1 MKLTKKRSTYSLL
14 LMTILIAAL
23 LSACGKDEA
32 KSTNAADSS
41 DSAQTSDAAVDPIS
55 IKLAD
60 ILTNPVFRIAKTEG
74 FFDKYGIDAQ
84 IITFAT
90 PAEGINSIFIKQ
102 ADIAW
107 GADFPILNAVSKG
120 DYSIIAATGTN
131 TDIAAEKWKLYVG
144 SDIQSAA
151 DLKGKKLST
160 LRGTFLPYLWEEY
173 LKDNGVAAAD
183 TKQIGQG
190 GFDEAY
196 VALKKGEIDAAW
208 VVGAAMIEK
217 FDAIEGVHELTDMS
231 KTSVRIGGGIIAPNS
246 LIKEH
251 PTAVANLLRALDE
264 ASKFIADNPEKTA
277 DILFEEVKQPKE
289 STLRDLTTNNWEI
302 GFKQESFDSLT
313 SQKKYM
319 LGAGII
325 KDDFDLA
332 SKINLD
338 SIKQAAPDRVTYGQ

>member
-1 MKLTKKRSTYSLL
+1 MKLTRKRSTYSLL
-14 LMTILIAAL
+14 LITVLIAAL
-23 LSACGKDEA
+23 LSACGKDDT
-32 KSTNAADSS
+32 KSTSAADTSGS
-41 DSAQTSDAAVDPIS
+41 TQTSDAAADPIS
-55 IKLAD
+55 IKIAD
-60 ILTNPVFRIAKTEG
+60 ILTSPVFRIAKTQG

-90 PAEGINSIFIKQ
+90 PAEGINSLFIKQ

-107 GADFPILNAVSKG
+107 GADFPVLNAVSKG

-131 TDIAAEKWKLYVG
+131 TDIAAQQWKLYVG
-144 SDIQSAA
+144 NDIQSAA

-160 LRGTFLPYLWEEY
+160 LRGTFLPYLWDEY
-173 LKDNGVAAAD
+173 LKENGIAAAD

-190 GFDEAY
+190 GFDESY
-196 VALKKGEIDAAW
+196 VALKKGEIDATW

-217 FDAIEGVHELTDMS
+217 FNAIEGVHELTDMS

-251 PTAVANLLRALDE
+251 PTGIANLLRALDE
-264 ASKFIADNPEKTA
+264 ASKFITDNPEKTA
-277 DILFEEVKQPKE
+277 DILFDEVKQPKE
-289 STLRDLTTNNWEI
+289 STLRDLPTNNFEI

-319 LGAGII
+319 IDAGII

-332 SKINLD
+332 GKISLD
-338 SIKQAAPDRVTYGQ
+338 GIKQAAPDRVTYGQ

>member
-1 MKLTKKRSTYSLL
+1 MKLTRKRSTYSLL
-14 LMTILIAAL
+14 LITVLIAAL
-23 LSACGKDEA
+23 LSACGKDET
-32 KSTNAADSS
+32 KTSSTAETSGNS
-41 DSAQTSDAAVDPIS
+41 QTSDAASDPIS
-55 IKLAD
+55 IKVAD
-60 ILTNPVFRIAKTEG
+60 ILTNPVFRIAKTQG
-74 FFDKYGIDAQ
+74 FLEKYGIDAQ

-131 TDIAAEKWKLYVG
+131 TDIAAEKWKLYVD

-160 LRGTFLPYLWEEY
+160 LRGTFLPYLWDEY
-173 LKDNGVAAAD
+173 LKDNGVAADD

-264 ASKFIADNPEKTA
+264 ASKFITDNPEKTA
-277 DILFEEVKQPKE
+277 DILFDEVKQPKE
-289 STLRDLTTNNWEI
+289 STLRDLSTNNWQI
-302 GFKQESFDSLT
+302 GFKQESFDSLS

-319 LGAGII
+319 IGAGII

-338 SIKQAAPDRVTYGQ
+338 GIKQAAPDRVTYGQ